1 MPLIHIVSMQSTQFL
16 HSMNS
21 FDPSISLNTETISFN
36 TIDSFYYRFCP
47 FSFRR
52 KTGNSETPNGM
63 CQNNNFK
70 NVCRRNRFSNLYI
83 CTCAAVL
90 FVSLFSRFASAC
102 WETLHWTPPFVTSFL
117 SSVMCV
123 CVCFFSPLFRLA
135 NYIISCLLLSCF
147 HFIEKRYYWFVNSMY
162 IIMERRKWTIAVWS
176 FPSSPPSSSSSSCLF
191 YYSVIF
197 CSLRWQTTK
206 ANAIMLRCQ
215 GWL

>member
-1 MPLIHIVSMQSTQFL
+1 MNLMPLIHIVSMQSTQFL

-63 CQNNNFK
+63 CQNNNLK
-70 NVCRRNRFSNLYI
+70 NVRRRNRFSNLYI

-123 CVCFFSPLFRLA
+123 CVCFFHPCFVWQTTSFHAFILLKSDIIDSWIPCILLWREENEPLLFDLFRLRLRLLRLFHV
-135 NYIISCLLLSCF
+135 YFII
-147 HFIEKRYYWFVNSMY
+147 
-162 IIMERRKWTIAVWS
+162 
-176 FPSSPPSSSSSSCLF
+176 PLF
-191 YYSVIF
+191 F
-197 CSLRWQTTK
+197 AL
-206 ANAIMLRCQ
+206 
-215 GWL
+215 

>member
-70 NVCRRNRFSNLYI
+70 NVCRRNRFSNLYYMYMYCCFI
-83 CTCAAVL
+83 CV
-90 FVSLFSRFASAC
+90 
-102 WETLHWTPPFVTSFL
+102 SFL
-117 SSVMCV
+117 SLCE
-123 CVCFFSPLFRLA
+123 
-135 NYIISCLLLSCF
+135 CLLRNFALDTALRDFFPFIGYVRVRVFFFTLVSFGKLHHFMLIALMLS
-147 HFIEKRYYWFVNSMY
+147 
-162 IIMERRKWTIAVWS
+162 
-176 FPSSPPSSSSSSCLF
+176 F
-191 YYSVIF
+191 Y
-197 CSLRWQTTK
+197 
-206 ANAIMLRCQ
+206 
-215 GWL
+215 